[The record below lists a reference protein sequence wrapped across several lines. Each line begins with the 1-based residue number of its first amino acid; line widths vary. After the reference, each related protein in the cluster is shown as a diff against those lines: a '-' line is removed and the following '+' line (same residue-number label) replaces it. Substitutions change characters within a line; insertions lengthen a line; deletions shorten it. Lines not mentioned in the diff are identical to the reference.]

1 MVDCLFWIV
10 SSKQITK
17 ILNIE
22 ENINVDELRELTR
35 DDIMYFKYTPIVSVL
50 KLSNVNFQLTKLCR

>member
-1 MVDCLFWIV
+1 MSL
-10 SSKQITK
+10 KQITK

-22 ENINVDELRELTR
+22 ENINVGELRELTR